1 MKKSFFKEF
10 GRGVTAYGPAF
21 RMLFSKRFAWF
32 LVFPVISWLLFF
44 LLGFWV
50 VDWVEEFFFSWVE
63 GLIAGVA
70 WLDKSGV
77 VFLFV
82 LRLLLRLAY
91 FWLFLSIGGYVV
103 LIVLS
108 PVFSWLSERAEN
120 AWTGQEYKTTFG
132 ILLRGTWRG
141 ILISLRNTIFQTLVS
156 VVLFFFSF
164 VPVLGMLSPILLF
177 LSASYF
183 YGFSF
188 VDYTIERRY
197 MQVKTS
203 VRYVNR
209 NIGFVMGIGLPFAA
223 ALLLP
228 FGRFIV
234 CGFISLVSVIAATIA
249 VCHEDT
255 KKELPESTLPG
266 SSI

>member
-1 MKKSFFKEF
+1 MKKSFFTEF
-10 GRGVTAYGPAF
+10 ARGVKAYGPAF
-21 RMLFSKRFAWF
+21 RMLFSQRFAWF
-32 LVFPVISWLLFF
+32 LVFPVVAWLLFLF
-44 LLGFWV
+44 LGIWLVGVLGGSLSEWLQ
-50 VDWVEEFFFSWVE
+50 DILTAWLSDLSWVE
-63 GLIAGVA
+63 KA
-70 WLDKSGV
+70 SGV
-77 VFLFV
+77 VLFIF
-82 LRLLLRLAY
+82 RILLKLAY

-108 PVFSWLSERAEN
+108 PVFSWLSERAEK

-132 ILLRGTWRG
+132 ILMRGTWRG
-141 ILISLRNTIFQTLVS
+141 ILISLRNTLFQTLVS

-164 VPVLGMLSPILLF
+164 VPVLGLLSPVLLF

-249 VCHEDT
+249 VCHEDG
-255 KKELPESTLPG
+255 KKELP
-266 SSI
+266 